1 MVQSRPATFQLV
13 TDSQDFRQSRWG
25 GPLLLTTDSVQS
37 SRNLQKDPW
46 RKKRLSHAR
55 KTVVV
60 IVLFVLSGH
69 FLHLVCVTP
78 LCMVPS
84 GVKIY
89 SHRQAVKLWAL

>member
-13 TDSQDFRQSRWG
+13 TDTQDFVSPAVVDRCHEQQTVYRAREIFQRIHG
-25 GPLLLTTDSVQS
+25 E
-37 SRNLQKDPW
+37 R
-46 RKKRLSHAR
+46 RRLSHAR